1 MKDKLLHLVG
11 FSRQRHRMR
20 DELIAGLTTFVAMAY
35 ILALMPELYAPLAE
49 MGMPVGSIFTST
61 VLAAVVGTML
71 MALYAKMPFGS
82 APGLTLNFFFVNTMC
97 LTLGYPWQF
106 ALTAVLIEGLL
117 FTVLCL
123 SGMRYVIFDILP
135 RSLRFSISVGI
146 GIYISKMGLLRAGM
160 PISDDNV
167 FAHMRMLL
175 EPAMQLFI
183 FGLILTSALA
193 ILRVRGSLLIG
204 IVCTTLA
211 GVPLGVTRLPEA
223 SEMLTLPPSPLPLLC
238 QFDWTDVLTPDM
250 FVCVLIML
258 FFDVFD
264 TLGTTIGVLANS
276 GMVRRDGRI
285 PHQTQIMLGDAVAT
299 SVGACF
305 GTSSV
310 TAYVESV
317 AGVAQGGRTGMTALV
332 VALCFA
338 ASLFLAPLFLC
349 IPNAA
354 TAPVLIISGFYLF
367 SSVRFIDMTKMTEAV
382 PSFITIV
389 VMPATDSIADGILI
403 GVGSYAMLSAIDRL
417 LHPRRYDDNDEIA
430 EHEQKRQ
437 QTVG

>member
-1 MKDKLLHLVG
+1 VNLGVP
-11 FSRQRHRMR
+11 S
-20 DELIAGLTTFVAMAY
+20 GLTQAIFSLAMMVVQRLINGFGDEMFIACNVMVMRVDGYAMLPNFSFGQAMGTFTGQNVGARRLDRIRQGTRQGLLLALGTALVLTPLVLLFGPVLMRLFTPEQALIDLSMRMMY
-35 ILALMPELYAPLAE
+35 ILAAGYIAM
-49 MGMPVGSIFTST
+49 
-61 VLAAVVGTML
+61 AATQV
-71 MALYAKMPFGS
+71 
-82 APGLTLNFFFVNTMC
+82 
-97 LTLGYPWQF
+97 
-106 ALTAVLIEGLL
+106 
-117 FTVLCL
+117 
-123 SGMRYVIFDILP
+123 
-135 RSLRFSISVGI
+135 
-146 GIYISKMGLLRAGM
+146 
-160 PISDDNV
+160 
-167 FAHMRMLL
+167 
-175 EPAMQLFI
+175 
-183 FGLILTSALA
+183 
-193 ILRVRGSLLIG
+193 
-204 IVCTTLA
+204 LA
-211 GVPLGVTRLPEA
+211 GVMRGAGDT
-223 SEMLTLPPSPLPLLC
+223 
-238 QFDWTDVLTPDM
+238 LTPM
-250 FVCVLIML
+250 WI
-258 FFDVFD
+258 
-264 TLGTTIGVLANS
+264 TLGTTIGVMANS

-349 IPNAA
+349 IPDAA

-430 EHEQKRQ
+430 EHEQNRQ